1 MSKKLGRKPY
11 PRAVRDRLLENLR
24 EGMSIVAACTQAGIS
39 ENTHYRWLE
48 ECEDG
53 EWTEE
58 VNAAKDFAEA
68 VALAKLKRLGDEKA
82 DWRAYAWILERRYP
96 DRWGAKKEVDLN
108 VGSTTDKG
116 SELVSAMISQVQE
129 ELNPTEEEED
139 LEDTHDAEDD

>member
-11 PRAVRDRLLENLR
+11 PREVRDRLLDNLR

-48 ECEDG
+48 EDIDG

-68 VALAKLKRLGDEKA
+68 VALSKLKRLGDEKA

-96 DRWGAKKEVDLN
+96 DRWGAKKELELN
-108 VGSTTDKG
+108 VGSTSDKG
-116 SELVSAMISQVQE
+116 TEMVTSMITQVQE
-129 ELNPTEEEED
+129 ELKPRNDDED
-139 LEDTHDAEDD
+139 LEDTHDADD

>member
-11 PRAVRDRLLENLR
+11 PRAVRDRLLDNLR

-68 VALAKLKRLGDEKA
+68 VALSKLKILGDEKA

-96 DRWGAKKEVDLN
+96 DRWGAKKELDLN

-116 SELVSAMISQVQE
+116 NELVSGYISYTQRDVSDSPRRRPR
-129 ELNPTEEEED
+129 LNQP
-139 LEDTHDAEDD
+139 

>member
-1 MSKKLGRKPY
+1 MSKKLGRPPY

-58 VNAAKDFAEA
+58 VNAAKT
-68 VALAKLKRLGDEKA
+68 LLKR
-82 DWRAYAWILERRYP
+82 WP
-96 DRWGAKKEVDLN
+96 
-108 VGSTTDKG
+108 
-116 SELVSAMISQVQE
+116 
-129 ELNPTEEEED
+129 
-139 LEDTHDAEDD
+139 

>member
-11 PRAVRDRLLENLR
+11 PRAVRDRLLDNLR

-68 VALAKLKRLGDEKA
+68 VALSKLKMLGDEKA

-96 DRWGAKKEVDLN
+96 DRWGPKKEVDLN

-116 SELVSAMISQVQE
+116 NELVSAIISQVQE
-129 ELNPTEEEED
+129 ELNPQTEDEDIEE
-139 LEDTHDAEDD
+139 TQDADD

>member
-1 MSKKLGRKPY
+1 MSKAGRKPY
-11 PRAVRDRLLENLR
+11 PREVRDRLLDNLR
-24 EGMSIVAACTQAGIS
+24 EGMSIVAACTQAGVG
-39 ENTHYRWLE
+39 ERTYYRWLE

-68 VALAKLKRLGDEKA
+68 VALSKLKMLGDEKA

-96 DRWGAKKEVDLN
+96 DRWGPKKEVDLN

-116 SELVSAMISQVQE
+116 NELVSAMISQVQE
-129 ELNPTEEEED
+129 ELNPQTEDED
-139 LEDTHDAEDD
+139 LEETQDADD

>member
-11 PRAVRDRLLENLR
+11 PREVRDRLLDNLR

-39 ENTHYRWLE
+39 ENTHYRWLD

-68 VALAKLKRLGDEKA
+68 VALSKLKRLGDEKA

-96 DRWGAKKEVDLN
+96 DRWGAKKELELN
-108 VGSTTDKG
+108 VGSTGDKG
-116 SELVSAMISQVQE
+116 TEMVASMISQVQE
-129 ELNPTEEEED
+129 QLSPRDDED
-139 LEDTHDAEDD
+139 EDITQDADD

>member
-11 PRAVRDRLLENLR
+11 PREVRDRLLDNLR

-68 VALAKLKRLGDEKA
+68 VALSKLKRLGDEKA

-96 DRWGAKKEVDLN
+96 DRWGAKKELELN
-108 VGSTTDKG
+108 VGSTSDKG
-116 SELVSAMISQVQE
+116 TEMVTSMITQVQE
-129 ELNPTEEEED
+129 ELKPRDDEDEEITQE
-139 LEDTHDAEDD
+139 ADD

>member
-11 PRAVRDRLLENLR
+11 PREVRDRLLDNLR

-68 VALAKLKRLGDEKA
+68 VALSKLKRLGDEKA

-96 DRWGAKKEVDLN
+96 DRWGAKKELELN
-108 VGSTTDKG
+108 VGSTSDKG
-116 SELVSAMISQVQE
+116 TEMVTSMITQVQE
-129 ELNPTEEEED
+129 ELKPRDDEDEEI
-139 LEDTHDAEDD
+139 TQDADD

>member
-11 PRAVRDRLLENLR
+11 PREVRDRLLDNLR

-68 VALAKLKRLGDEKA
+68 VALSKLKRLGDEKA

-96 DRWGAKKEVDLN
+96 DRWGAKKELELN
-108 VGSTTDKG
+108 VGSTGDKG
-116 SELVSAMISQVQE
+116 TEMVASMISQVQE
-129 ELNPTEEEED
+129 QLSPRGDED
-139 LEDTHDAEDD
+139 EDITQDADD

>member
-11 PRAVRDRLLENLR
+11 PREVRDRLLDNLR

-48 ECEDG
+48 EDETG

-96 DRWGAKKEVDLN
+96 DRWGAKKELELN
-108 VGSTTDKG
+108 VGSTSDKG
-116 SELVSAMISQVQE
+116 TEMVTSMITQVQE
-129 ELNPTEEEED
+129 ELKPRDEDED
-139 LEDTHDAEDD
+139 LEDTQDADD

>member
-11 PRAVRDRLLENLR
+11 PREVRDRLLDNLR

-53 EWTEE
+53 EWREE

-68 VALAKLKRLGDEKA
+68 VALSKLKRLGDEKA

-96 DRWGAKKEVDLN
+96 DRWGAKKELELN
-108 VGSTTDKG
+108 VGSTSDKG
-116 SELVSAMISQVQE
+116 TEMVTSMITQVQE
-129 ELNPTEEEED
+129 ELKPRDDEDEEI
-139 LEDTHDAEDD
+139 TQDADD

>member
-11 PRAVRDRLLENLR
+11 PREVRDRLLDNLR

-68 VALAKLKRLGDEKA
+68 VALSKLKRLGDERA

-96 DRWGAKKEVDLN
+96 DRWGAKKELELN
-108 VGSTTDKG
+108 VGSTGDKG
-116 SELVSAMISQVQE
+116 TEMVASMISQVQE
-129 ELNPTEEEED
+129 QLSPRDDED
-139 LEDTHDAEDD
+139 EDITQDADD

>member
-11 PRAVRDRLLENLR
+11 PREVRDRLLDNLR

-68 VALAKLKRLGDEKA
+68 VALSKLKRLGDEKA

-96 DRWGAKKEVDLN
+96 DRWGAKKELELN
-108 VGSTTDKG
+108 VGSTSDKG
-116 SELVSAMISQVQE
+116 TEMVASMISQVQE
-129 ELNPTEEEED
+129 QLSPRDDED
-139 LEDTHDAEDD
+139 EDITQDADD

>member
-1 MSKKLGRKPY
+1 MSKAGRKGY
-11 PRAVRDRLLENLR
+11 SREVRDRLLDNLR
-24 EGMSIVAACTQAGIS
+24 EGMSIRAACTQSGIG
-39 ENTHYRWLE
+39 ERTYYRWLD

-68 VALAKLKRLGDEKA
+68 VALSKLKRLGDEKA

-116 SELVSAMISQVQE
+116 NELVTAMISQVQE
-129 ELNPTEEEED
+129 ELNPRDEDED
-139 LEDTHDAEDD
+139 LEDTQDADD

>member
-1 MSKKLGRKPY
+1 MSQKLGRKPY
-11 PRAVRDRLLENLR
+11 PREVRDRLLDNLR

-68 VALAKLKRLGDEKA
+68 VALSKLKTLGDEKA

-96 DRWGAKKEVDLN
+96 DRWGPKKEVDLN
-108 VGSTTDKG
+108 VGSTSDKG
-116 SELVSAMISQVQE
+116 SEMVTAMISQVQE
-129 ELNPTEEEED
+129 ELSPRDEDED
-139 LEDTHDAEDD
+139 LEETQDADD

>member
-11 PRAVRDRLLENLR
+11 PREVRDRLLDNLR

-68 VALAKLKRLGDEKA
+68 VALSKLKRLGDEKA

-96 DRWGAKKEVDLN
+96 DRWGAKKELELN
-108 VGSTTDKG
+108 VGSTSDKG
-116 SELVSAMISQVQE
+116 TEMVTSMITQVQE
-129 ELNPTEEEED
+129 ELRPRDDED
-139 LEDTHDAEDD
+139 EDITQDADD

>member
-96 DRWGAKKEVDLN
+96 DRWGAKKELELN
-108 VGSTTDKG
+108 VGSTSDKG
-116 SELVSAMISQVQE
+116 TEMVTSMITQVQE
-129 ELNPTEEEED
+129 ELKPRDEDED
-139 LEDTHDAEDD
+139 LEDTQDADD

>member
-11 PRAVRDRLLENLR
+11 PREVRDRLLDNLR

-68 VALAKLKRLGDEKA
+68 VALSKLKRLGDEKA

-96 DRWGAKKEVDLN
+96 DRWGAKKELELN
-108 VGSTTDKG
+108 VGSTSDKG
-116 SELVSAMISQVQE
+116 TEMVTSMITQVQE
-129 ELNPTEEEED
+129 ELKPRDNDED
-139 LEDTHDAEDD
+139 LEDTQDADD

>member
-11 PRAVRDRLLENLR
+11 PREVRDRLLDNLR

-68 VALAKLKRLGDEKA
+68 VALSKLKRLGDEKA

-96 DRWGAKKEVDLN
+96 DRWGAKKELELN
-108 VGSTTDKG
+108 VGSTSDKG
-116 SELVSAMISQVQE
+116 TEMVASMISQVQE
-129 ELNPTEEEED
+129 QLSPRDDEDEEI
-139 LEDTHDAEDD
+139 TQDADD

>member
-11 PRAVRDRLLENLR
+11 PREVRDRLLDNLR

-68 VALAKLKRLGDEKA
+68 VALSKLKRLGDEKA

-96 DRWGAKKEVDLN
+96 DRWGAKKELELN
-108 VGSTTDKG
+108 VGSTSDKG
-116 SELVSAMISQVQE
+116 TEMVTAMISQVQE
-129 ELNPTEEEED
+129 DLSPRDDEEED
-139 LEDTHDAEDD
+139 ITQDADD

>member
-11 PRAVRDRLLENLR
+11 PREVRDRLLDNLR

-68 VALAKLKRLGDEKA
+68 VALSKLKRLGDEKA

-96 DRWGAKKEVDLN
+96 DRWGAKKELELN
-108 VGSTTDKG
+108 VGSTSDKG
-116 SELVSAMISQVQE
+116 TEMVASMISQVQE
-129 ELNPTEEEED
+129 QLSPRD
-139 LEDTHDAEDD
+139 EDDEEITQDADD

>member
-11 PRAVRDRLLENLR
+11 PREVRDRLLDNLR

-68 VALAKLKRLGDEKA
+68 VALSKLKRLGDERA

-96 DRWGAKKEVDLN
+96 DRWGAKKELELN
-108 VGSTTDKG
+108 VGSTSDKG
-116 SELVSAMISQVQE
+116 TEMVTSMITQVQE
-129 ELNPTEEEED
+129 ELKPRDEDEED
-139 LEDTHDAEDD
+139 ITQDADD